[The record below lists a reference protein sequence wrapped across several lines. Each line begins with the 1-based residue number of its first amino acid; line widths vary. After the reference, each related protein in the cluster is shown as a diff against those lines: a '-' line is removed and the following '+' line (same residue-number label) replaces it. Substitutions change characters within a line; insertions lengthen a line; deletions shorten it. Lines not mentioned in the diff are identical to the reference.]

1 MLVTHEFISL
11 TVLINLQNRY
21 YHVFVNNMHPMDI
34 HQIVIIIKPRV
45 IKNVIFQK
53 NDLPGSVRH

>member
-1 MLVTHEFISL
+1 M
-11 TVLINLQNRY
+11 TVPINLQNRY
-21 YHVFVNNMHPMDI
+21 YHVFVNNMHPMDN
-34 HQIVIIIKPRV
+34 HQLLLLIIIKPRV

>member
-1 MLVTHEFISL
+1 MLITHEFISL
-11 TVLINLQNRY
+11 TVPINLQNRY
-21 YHVFVNNMHPMDI
+21 YHVFVNNMHPMDN
-34 HQIVIIIKPRV
+34 HQLLLLKNV

>member
-1 MLVTHEFISL
+1 
-11 TVLINLQNRY
+11 
-21 YHVFVNNMHPMDI
+21 MHPMDN
-34 HQIVIIIKPRV
+34 HQLLLLIIIKPRV